1 MTEAEWLVCDR
12 PGAMLRGRN
21 QQISGRKLRL
31 FACACCRRI
40 WHLVP
45 PEPIW
50 SATLEL
56 AERFAD
62 GLVDVE
68 ALAAARNSALDYSNA
83 TFQGRGGPTQIAI
96 FQVIGTVARIALEEP
111 GHGLHFPDGSDEPT
125 LCHNA
130 AAALASEACNQVRV
144 SRWKWLWA
152 EFIAGYPWERVF
164 RGERKAQATL
174 LRDILGNPFHP
185 TAVDP
190 AWLAWNAG
198 TIVSLAQAIYD
209 DRAFDRL
216 PILADALEEAGCDD
230 PDILAHC
237 RQPSVHVRGCWVVDL
252 LLGKE

>member
-1 MTEAEWLVCDR
+1 MLAF
-12 PGAMLRGRN
+12 LRGKVSN
-21 QQISGRKLRL
+21 RKLRL

-50 SATLEL
+50 SATLEV

-62 GLVDVE
+62 GLVDVG
-68 ALAAARNSALDYSNA
+68 ALAAARTSALDYSNA

-125 LCHNA
+125 LCRNA
-130 AAALASEACNQVRV
+130 AAALASDACNQVRV

-152 EFIAGYPWERVF
+152 EFIAGYPWEGVF

-174 LRDILGNPFHP
+174 LRDILGNPFRP

-216 PILADALEEAGCDD
+216 PILADALEEAGCHDA
-230 PDILAHC
+230 DILAHC
-237 RQPSVHVRGCWVVDL
+237 RGPGPHLRGCWCLDL
-252 LLGKE
+252 LLGQT